1 MKAFAVILTLFVA
14 VIIVVFRTGYY
25 SRSETPAKT
34 LPVKAEAP
42 IYKPKPEEPK
52 QQEPKIVYVPQV
64 IEKVYVREVVR
75 TEHVYHEPQ
84 REYQQASY
92 QPSNRD
98 TQDYSCC
105 SSFTGEAKDNCQRT
119 VRKGGTCQ
127 QYQAKITYYRFQN

>member
-1 MKAFAVILTLFVA
+1 V
-14 VIIVVFRTGYY
+14 
-25 SRSETPAKT
+25 
-34 LPVKAEAP
+34 PVKAEAP
-42 IYKPKPEEPK
+42 IYKPKPEESK
-52 QQEPKIVYVPQV
+52 QPEPKIIYVPQV

-75 TEHVYHEPQ
+75 TEHVVYHEPQ

-92 QPSNRD
+92 QPTSYQQTNRD

-119 VRKGGTCQ
+119 VREGGTCQ